1 MKKSQPGFT
10 FIEVVISLAI
20 VGVISGLSISM
31 LLQGTEIFVG
41 AKDDSHLMNESRT
54 AIWRISRDVHN
65 LASNN
70 LLELSN
76 SNRIYIKDAKARQ
89 VDFVLNDKNININRN
104 QQQNVL
110 TGFLDNTLTNNFKY
124 ISSENTLINSSSG
137 ISGSDASTVNLLK
150 LDLQF
155 SKDSQ
160 KINLGTHVYPYGF
173 KFGKKMSY
181 HD

>member
-1 MKKSQPGFT
+1 MKNTKPGFT

-41 AKDDSHLMNESRT
+41 AKDSSYLMNESRT
-54 AIWRISRDVHN
+54 TIWRIARDVHN
-65 LASNN
+65 LSSNH
-70 LLELSN
+70 LLELSDN
-76 SNRIYIKDAKARQ
+76 NRLYVEDARENE
-89 VDFVLNDKNININRN
+89 VDFVLNNTEININRN

-110 TGFLDNTLTNNFKY
+110 TEFLDNSSTNNFKY
-124 ISSENTLINSSSG
+124 FNFENNALNGLNPLNGDEASS
-137 ISGSDASTVNLLK
+137 VNLLK
-150 LDLQF
+150 LELQF
-155 SKDSQ
+155 SKENQ
-160 KINLGTHVYPYGF
+160 KINLGTHVYPYNF

>member
-1 MKKSQPGFT
+1 MP
-10 FIEVVISLAI
+10 
-20 VGVISGLSISM
+20 
-31 LLQGTEIFVG
+31 
-41 AKDDSHLMNESRT
+41 
-54 AIWRISRDVHN
+54 
-65 LASNN
+65 
-70 LLELSN
+70 
-76 SNRIYIKDAKARQ
+76 KARR
-89 VDFVLNDKNININRN
+89 VDFVLDDKNININRN

-124 ISSENTLINSSSG
+124 ISTANTVLNSSSG

>member
-1 MKKSQPGFT
+1 MKKTQSGFT

-54 AIWRISRDVHN
+54 AVWRISRDIHN
-65 LASNN
+65 LSSNH
-70 LLELSN
+70 LLELSDD
-76 SNRIYIKDAKARQ
+76 NRLYVEDARENE
-89 VDFVLNDKNININRN
+89 VDFVLDNTAININRN
-104 QQQNVL
+104 QQENIL
-110 TGFLDNTLTNNFKY
+110 TEFLDNTLINNFKY
-124 ISSENTLINSSSG
+124 ITTENSVLNSSSP
-137 ISGSDASTVNLLK
+137 ISGDEASSVNLIK

-155 SKDSQ
+155 SKDNQ
-160 KINLGTHVYPYGF
+160 KINLGTHVYPYSF